1 MGLADSYAASLD
13 EVVISAVGLKIY
25 IPILRET
32 CFLQKAEVR
41 GKDLP
46 SYQHL
51 IRS

>member
-25 IPILRET
+25 ILILRET

-51 IRS
+51 ICS